1 MKVEVFPNGPLS
13 VNSYLL
19 YKNRFAVIIDPG
31 HDLKVLLDRC
41 SSMNLEVKA
50 VLLTHGHLDH
60 IAGVAQVLRIYPKCS
75 VKIDRN
81 DLEMACAIEMQ
92 SQMLMMDCPDSFEI
106 DEVLDSPCRLDT
118 EIGEIDVVRI
128 SGHSSGSVCYIIDN
142 TIFSGDTLFNF
153 AVGRTDLLGS
163 TSNRELIENI
173 NNKLIKKFSD
183 TTRVFPG
190 HGPETTIGFEKENNI
205 MLKGKI

>member
-1 MKVEVFPNGPLS
+1 MKVETFPNGPLS

-19 YKNRFAVIIDPG
+19 YKNRVAVVIDPG
-31 HDLKVLLDRC
+31 HDLAGLINRC
-41 SSMNLEVKA
+41 KSINLEVQA

-60 IAGVAQVLRIYPKCS
+60 IAGVAQVLEKYPKCS

-81 DLEMACAIEMQ
+81 DLEMAGALKMQ
-92 SQMLMMDCPDSFEI
+92 AQMLMMDCPDGFEI
-106 DEVLDSPCRLDT
+106 DDVLDTPCKLNT
-118 EIGEIDVVRI
+118 ELGEFEVVRI
-128 SGHSSGSVCYIIDN
+128 SGHSSGSVCFIIDN
-142 TIFSGDTLFNF
+142 MIFSGDTLFNF

-163 TSNRELIENI
+163 TSNKELIENI
-173 NNKLIKKFSD
+173 NNKLIKKFGD

-190 HGPETTIGFEKENNI
+190 HGPETTIGFEKMNNI